1 MSTIPAD
8 GDIAIGREIILIPK
22 ADLQAMK
29 PGITFD
35 QIAERDKKDYALTS
49 DLKIEDNFLSN
60 LIRAGKT
67 GRNVS
72 RIRIGKSMF
81 CGR

>member
-35 QIAERDKKDYALTS
+35 QIAEQDKKDYALTS

-60 LIRAGKT
+60 LIRAGKDWKE
-67 GRNVS
+67 RFKNKDRKEYVLW
-72 RIRIGKSMF
+72 
-81 CGR
+81 